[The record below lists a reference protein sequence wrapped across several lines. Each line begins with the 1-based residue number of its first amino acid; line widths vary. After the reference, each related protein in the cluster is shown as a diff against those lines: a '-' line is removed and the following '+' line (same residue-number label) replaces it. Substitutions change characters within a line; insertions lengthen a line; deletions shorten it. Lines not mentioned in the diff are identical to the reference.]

1 MSLPQLD
8 PDVLEELAEARLF
21 HTDAIEDVCECTALQ
36 MGTMT
41 ESMMHPN
48 RYKHTAVFSISPS
61 ADRKRLAFALA
72 KLVSLTPILRS
83 RIVDSSRRG
92 LVRVVLREEHQIKY
106 FSQPLDE
113 FLEDEKN
120 HTMGLGTPLLRSAF
134 VDGKLVLTTHH
145 AIRDETSTALMLAD
159 IVRIYNYQE
168 PAQHISFNNFVAFCH
183 SIADHEARAFWADRL
198 RGESAIFPTPTA
210 SAAPATEP
218 FQRQRDDLFVPGNIS
233 RAQLPAYIEVAWAL
247 TATAYTNARAVSF
260 GLVFSGRTP
269 AFASTIGPT
278 AAVVPVRVEVDPST
292 TIRALLKQRM
302 AARRCLLNHPALQY
316 GLANIRRVSR
326 DAGVAAGFQTQLN
339 IIPQARVT
347 SDTGTSGL
355 LRMEEAY
362 EVDAQFILSLNCFL
376 HDAKVAIEAD
386 FNPVA
391 LQTAQMQRILRQFAY
406 TLSWLLS
413 NPMETMVESLLPLN
427 PHDLS
432 EIMVWNQDVPE
443 AVNECIHKLFETRAR
458 QQPSAP
464 AVIAPD
470 GTATYGELDDMS
482 TRLALHL
489 RVHGVGPEIK
499 VPLLFGKTIWAV
511 VSFLAVMKAGG
522 ACVPLDPSHP
532 SQRIMDII
540 NRCRSCL
547 VLTSSSTAWA
557 INDMPQ
563 PLKHFTVSSELI
575 AALPSNGTSLPKKEE
590 ASPSNAV
597 YVLFT
602 SGSTGVPKGVVLEHR
617 NLASTLTHYGRRV
630 GWEVCGGPRMLQFSS
645 FVWDTHTLEVLG
657 TLLWGGCVCMPSEA
671 ERADLG
677 SFIYEKAVEWVILTP
692 TVLRTLD
699 AHSPQMATVKTIVSC
714 GERVDL
720 TTVNDWAPSCR
731 FVNEYGPSE
740 VSGRCMLQEL
750 TAFSPFPQSIGKPV
764 DCAAWI
770 VSLETPTKLAPIGT
784 IGEIL
789 VEGPGVAREY
799 LDDEALTGASFVP
812 RPSWLPPSRESRY
825 YRTGDTAKYNADG
838 SMTFTGRR
846 DGQVKIRGQRFE
858 LGEVERALVRVS
870 GVREA
875 VVCVQ
880 PRHDDGNMLTAVVS
894 LADAQLQDT
903 AKHLQGSAKQA
914 IRQVSLPTGYNLSKR
929 LRSIRDHV
937 SELLP
942 SYMVPTA
949 WLVVQD
955 TMPVVTSGKLDRPS
969 VIAWVQSQDMD
980 AARGALQPSAASALT
995 PPIFNDEKTMRSV
1008 WASVLNVHEQ
1018 KIGRE
1023 SNFVVLGGDSIAA
1036 MRAAGMCRR
1045 RGLVVP
1051 LQALMQSLSLAEVV
1065 SQCEEVTT
1073 SSSALPPRQPYE
1085 IPVVSDFPVEGFAA
1099 IDIEAVAEATDA
1111 QASMVALGELDR
1123 HALVL
1128 KTGLIFEPPA
1138 DLARIKFACAQV
1150 LQTHEILRTV
1160 FTQKGPRLYQI
1171 ILKRPVDS
1179 QILPDE
1185 GPHSQRNDILP
1196 QFYVASDGQ
1205 YCHRLRLEIHHALYD
1220 AVSLGM
1226 MWNDI
1231 AAAYAGREL
1240 SRETSFLDW
1249 ARRLTQL
1256 DHLEAKSFWRA
1267 ILKGSQL
1274 TYLVPPRQTPG
1285 TLKQVEL
1292 RVPLPSLTVPGLT
1305 TANLFKAAWAL
1316 VMGREAGTQDVV
1328 FAEVL
1333 ANRYNPSL
1341 SASVNQETVRGPCMN
1356 TNPVRAHFEPNM
1368 TFVALATQLQ
1378 EQSLAAASFA
1388 YLGYRTIQKD
1398 CTDWPLNSLF
1408 GSVVNFQSPTVLGD
1422 EELDLGDSITARMMP
1437 PAASPP
1443 SRSSALWT
1451 IVRPTDEELVVGFNF
1466 SSAAFD
1472 EEKVKG
1478 FARQVEDLL
1487 RSKPSDISPW
1497 ISKASH
1503 GFKGQASK
1511 SPSLAASSDEQACV
1525 SQEFI
1530 DETPEEVRLV
1540 VLEVWKAVGLEI
1552 KEDHAPIFECGGDTV
1567 TALLL
1572 SRQYRRQGYNLT
1584 IGAVLANSSR
1594 QAQANLLFRSGM
1606 SQLSG

>member
-8 PDVLEELAEARLF
+8 PDVLDELAEARLF
-21 HTDAIEDVCECTALQ
+21 HTEAIEDVCKCTALQ

-168 PAQHISFNNFVAFCH
+168 PAQHIPFNNFVAFCH

-218 FQRQRDDLFVPGNIS
+218 FQRQRHDLFVPGNII

-278 AAVVPVRVEVDPST
+278 AAVVPVRVE
-292 TIRALLKQRM
+292 
-302 AARRCLLNHPALQY
+302 
-316 GLANIRRVSR
+316 
-326 DAGVAAGFQTQLN
+326 
-339 IIPQARVT
+339 
-347 SDTGTSGL
+347 
-355 LRMEEAY
+355 AY
-362 EVDAQFILSLNCFL
+362 EVDAQFILSLNCVL

-458 QQPSAP
+458 EQPSAP

-532 SQRIMDII
+532 SQRTMDII

-575 AALPSNGTSLPKKEE
+575 AALPSNGTSLPKEKE

-875 VVCVQ
+875 VVCIQ
-880 PRHDDGNMLTAVVS
+880 PRHDDGNILTAVVS

-995 PPIFNDEKTMRSV
+995 APISNDEKTMRSV
-1008 WASVLNVHEQ
+1008 WASVLNVHERQ
-1018 KIGRE
+1018 IGRE
-1023 SNFVVLGGDSIAA
+1023 SNFMVLGGDSIAA

-1065 SQCEEVTT
+1065 FQCEEVTT
-1073 SSSALPPRQPYE
+1073 SSSTLPPTQPYD
-1085 IPVVSDFPVEGFAA
+1085 IPVVSNFPVEGFAA
-1099 IDIEAVAEATDA
+1099 IGIEAVAEATDA

-1138 DLARIKFACAQV
+1138 DVARIKFACAQV

-1171 ILKRPVDS
+1171 VLRRPVDS

-1205 YCHRLRLEIHHALYD
+1205 HCHRLRLEIHHALYD

-1226 MWNDI
+1226 TWNDI

-1267 ILKGSQL
+1267 TLKGSQL

-1408 GSVVNFQSPTVLGD
+1408 GSVVNFQSPEVLGD

-1443 SRSSALWT
+1443 SRSAALWT

-1478 FARQVEDLL
+1478 FAGQVEDLL
-1487 RSKPSDISPW
+1487 KSKPSDISPW

-1503 GFKGQASK
+1503 AFRGQASE
-1511 SPSLAASSDEQACV
+1511 SLSLAASSDEQACV
-1525 SQEFI
+1525 GQEFI

-1540 VLEVWKAVGLEI
+1540 VLEVWKAIGLQI
-1552 KEDHAPIFECGGDTV
+1552 KDDHAPIFECGGDTV

-1572 SRQYRRQGYNLT
+1572 SRQYRRQGYDLT